1 MWEFLFSFS
10 YRILQIQFVIAFVH
24 SLILWQEGHFTREI
38 KNLEEEEGEQ
48 EEECNI
54 QGGPKKYAHTK

>member
-1 MWEFLFSFS
+1 
-10 YRILQIQFVIAFVH
+10 VH

-54 QGGPKKYAHTK
+54 QGGPKKYAHTKWSKVVWNHIKAYQID